1 MAGRYTK
8 IPIDTFDGLGLDAGV
23 LLKNFNIEAAING
36 EDGFTDADII
46 TATTGG
52 VNPVA
57 QPTFSDQ
64 GEDVDNVPPNMK
76 ELMHLDSWA
85 VSLSTTAYD
94 TSPET
99 VKLALGCADIEGNK
113 ITPRASLNQSDFG
126 DIWWVGDKANG
137 GFIAVHILNALSVE
151 GFSLQSTKNGKT
163 TFPLTFNGHVSI
175 NAQDVVPIEIYS
187 VDPEDVNTFSVKQ
200 TLLHVTSDFTGNSV
214 EAEGELEVT
223 LTAETGYTISNVVVL
238 MGGDDVTDTAYSS
251 STNKVTIASV
261 AGDVQIIAT
270 ATK

>member
-8 IPIDTFDGLGLDAGV
+8 IPTDTFDGLGLDAGV
-23 LLKNFNIEAAING
+23 LLKNFNIEAAISG
-36 EDGFTDADII
+36 EDGFLDEDII

-57 QPTFSDQ
+57 TPTFSDL
-64 GEDVDNVPPNMK
+64 GEDVDNVPVNMK

-85 VSLSTTAYD
+85 ASLSTTAYD

-99 VKLALGCADIEGNK
+99 VKLALGCADIDGNK

-137 GFIAVHILNALSVE
+137 GFIAVHLLNALSVE
-151 GFSLQSTKNGKT
+151 GFSLQSTKNGKV

-187 VDPEDVNTFSVKQ
+187 VDVEKEPVTYIYTAVTPIGTENPKEEGWYVLVGDAYRI
-200 TLLHVTSDFTGNSV
+200 TSDT
-214 EAEGELEVT
+214 EVD
-223 LTAETGYTISNVVVL
+223 SNVTYY
-238 MGGDDVTDTAYSS
+238 GRTEG
-251 STNKVTIASV
+251 
-261 AGDVQIIAT
+261 
-270 ATK
+270 

>member
-8 IPIDTFDGLGLDAGV
+8 IPTDTFDGLGLDAGV
-23 LLKNFNIEAAING
+23 LLKNFNIKAAING

-57 QPTFSDQ
+57 TPTFSDL
-64 GEDVDNVPPNMK
+64 GEDVDNVPVNMK

-137 GFIAVHILNALSVE
+137 GFIAVHLMNALSVE

-163 TFPLTFNGHVSI
+163 TFPITFNGHVSI
-175 NAQDVVPIEIYS
+175 DAQDVVPIEIYS
-187 VDPEDVNTFSVKQ
+187 VDHEDTNTYSVKQ

-223 LTAETGYTISNVVVL
+223 LTAETGYTISNVVVT
-238 MGGDDVTDTAYSS
+238 MGEADVTETAYSS

-261 AGDVQIIAT
+261 TGNVQIIAT
-270 ATK
+270 ATE